1 MLKSL
6 SALTAAT
13 VLGLAAVSIS
23 ATGSDAKNNASRFR
37 CDAVGTGDTS
47 FSVQYEERVK
57 KKGPRNKFRAEFETT
72 TTDGFVAGTPVVFSI
87 DAVVVGTVPLG
98 SVGPGDLEAEL
109 RLDSKANGRGNKKA
123 FPPGFPV
130 VQAGS
135 AVEASVAGAVVLGC
149 ALALN

>member
-23 ATGSDAKNNASRFR
+23 ATGSDAKNNSSRFR

-57 KKGPRNKFRAEFETT
+57 KKGPRNKFRAEFEASTA
-72 TTDGFVAGTPVVFSI
+72 DGFVAGTPVVFSVNTV
-87 DAVVVGTVPLG
+87 AVGTVPLG
-98 SVGPGDLEAEL
+98 SVGPADLEAEL
-109 RLDSKANGRGNKKA
+109 RLDSKAHGRGHKKP

-130 VQAGS
+130 VVAGS
-135 AVEASVAGAVVLGC
+135 VVDASIGAVVLGC
-149 ALALN
+149 VLALN

>member
-13 VLGLAAVSIS
+13 VLGLAGVSIS
-23 ATGSDAKNNASRFR
+23 GTGSDAKNNSSRFR

-47 FSVQYEERVK
+47 FSVQYENRLK
-57 KKGPRNKFRAEFETT
+57 KKGPRNKFRAEFEATT
-72 TTDGFVAGTPVVFSI
+72 LDGFVAGTPVVFSV
-87 DAVVVGTVPLG
+87 DTVVVGTVPLG

-109 RLDSKANGRGNKKA
+109 RLDTKAHGRGHKKP

-130 VQAGS
+130 VVAGS
-135 AVEASVAGAVVLGC
+135 LVEASIGGVVLGC
-149 ALALN
+149 ALASN